1 MKNLKQTDPVL
12 VEIVGNLMLSI
23 AEETCLSIIKSAYS
37 TNIKERRDVSAAVVG
52 PEGDLVAQADY
63 LPIHLNAFLTFIP
76 YIYDHF
82 DRKGIK
88 PGDMFIG
95 NDPYHGGGNHLPDIV
110 VAMPVFGGGEIIGWI
125 VNMAH
130 HSDIGGMVPGSTS
143 SYADSIFRRAYGF
156 R

>member
-76 YIYDHF
+76 YI
-82 DRKGIK
+82 
-88 PGDMFIG
+88 
-95 NDPYHGGGNHLPDIV
+95 
-110 VAMPVFGGGEIIGWI
+110 
-125 VNMAH
+125 
-130 HSDIGGMVPGSTS
+130 
-143 SYADSIFRRAYGF
+143 
-156 R
+156 

>member
-1 MKNLKQTDPVL
+1 MAKKTYKIDPVT

-37 TNIKERRDVSAAVVG
+37 TNIKERRDVSSAVVS
-52 PEGDLVAQADY
+52 PEGELVAQADY

-82 DRKGIK
+82 DRASIV

-110 VAMPVFGGGEIIGWI
+110 LAMPVFGGEKIIGWI
-125 VNMAH
+125 MNMAH
-130 HSDIGGMVPGSTS
+130 HSDWRK
-143 SYADSIFRRAYGF
+143 AE
-156 R
+156 

>member
-1 MKNLKQTDPVL
+1 MSTKRNPVDPVT

-76 YIYDHF
+76 YIYQHF
-82 DRKGIK
+82 DRAKIR

-110 VAMPVFGGGEIIGWI
+110 VAMPVFGDGAIIGWV

-130 HSDIGGMVPGSTS
+130 HSFPARPPATLTAS
-143 SYADSIFRRAYGF
+143 SRRASGS